1 MSSIVIIPPMPRG
14 DPQGMRELAG
24 VCKSVAGQLG
34 SIGDEVTGLPKG
46 MTFEGSA
53 ADQFTGR
60 MASIGSRTSNAA
72 EELQSYIGRLES
84 AAAEV
89 ERQIAEREQA
99 IRRAEAEHAAMKVMW

>member
-53 ADQFTGR
+53 ADRFKGS
-60 MASIGSRTSNAA
+60 MASFGSRASNSAQ
-72 EELQSYIGRLES
+72 ELQGYIGRLES

-89 ERQIAEREQA
+89 ERQIAEREAA
-99 IRRAEAEHAAMKVMW
+99 IRRAEAEHAAIKVLP

>member
-24 VCKSVAGQLG
+24 ACKGVAGQLG

-53 ADQFTGR
+53 ADRFKDR
-60 MASIGSRTSNAA
+60 MASIGSGAA
-72 EELQSYIGRLES
+72 NSAHELQGYIGRLES

-89 ERQIAEREQA
+89 ERQIAEREAA
-99 IRRAEAEHAAMKVMW
+99 IRRAEAEHAAIKVLP

>member
-1 MSSIVIIPPMPRG
+1 MSSVIIIPPVPRG

-24 VCKSVAGQLG
+24 VCKNVAGQLG

-53 ADQFTGR
+53 ADRFKGA
-60 MASIGSRTSNAA
+60 MASMGSRAANAA
-72 EELQSYIGRLES
+72 HELQGYIGRLES

-89 ERQIAEREQA
+89 ERQLAEREAA
-99 IRRAEAEHAAMKVMW
+99 IRRAEAEHAAVKVLP